1 MNGYMMMEG
10 LQKLN
15 ERSVVAKQW
24 VGGWEK
30 LGSICQ
36 EFLMLINDACL
47 TDSKQITGFHQRPH
61 AAASF
66 WSRCHPTL

>member
-1 MNGYMMMEG
+1 MNEYMMTEG

-36 EFLMLINDACL
+36 EFLMLINDA
-47 TDSKQITGFHQRPH
+47 
-61 AAASF
+61 
-66 WSRCHPTL
+66 